1 MRLLSA
7 HITGGVDYDSGPYSV
22 MFTAGM
28 TSVSFDVPINDDNI
42 LETNEDFTL
51 TIDSSSLP
59 NGVTRDSVSLELR
72 LYVIAREFVTS
83 LLINLSMGSKQ
94 L

>member
-42 LETNEDFTL
+42 LETNEDFTI
-51 TIDSSSLP
+51 TINSSSLP
-59 NGVTRDSVSLELR
+59 NGVTRDSPGAATVTIMDDDGIVVLDFVSLW
-72 LYVIAREFVTS
+72 
-83 LLINLSMGSKQ
+83 N
-94 L
+94 